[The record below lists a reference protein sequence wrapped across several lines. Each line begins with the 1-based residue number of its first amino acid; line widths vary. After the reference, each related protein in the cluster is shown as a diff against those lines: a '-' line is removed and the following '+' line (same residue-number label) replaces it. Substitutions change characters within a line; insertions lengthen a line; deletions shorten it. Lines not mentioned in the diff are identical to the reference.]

1 MNQSKQHIQGAVSE
15 DGTVIMTSILDVR
28 RLDSS
33 PLTATQPQILW
44 MKTSVQLQLQPFK
57 QKSQWSSK

>member
-15 DGTVIMTSILDVR
+15 DGTVIMTSILDAR

-44 MKTSVQLQLQPFK
+44 MKTSVQFTMTAF
-57 QKSQWSSK
+57 

>member
-1 MNQSKQHIQGAVSE
+1 MDQSKQHIQGAVSE
-15 DGTVIMTSILDVR
+15 DGTVIMTSI
-28 RLDSS
+28 LDSS